1 MYSAVIYKRWIFC
14 FFMVHLDDLRQ
25 TFMLSATV
33 HICVYCHYPLVAG
46 AGNFLLLY
54 FLKSK
59 H

>member
-46 AGNFLLLY
+46 AGNFLL
-54 FLKSK
+54 
-59 H
+59 